1 MTYFSACHAGCKN
14 YTEKD
19 GKIVT
24 FSNCLCLG
32 DEIENGTSDHTGFG
46 TATIGYCDT
55 ECSNFV
61 WYIILFSLFVF
72 IHSTSEVGSMLLI
85 LRCVDPRDK
94 AMALGLIQFA
104 IGLFGNVPCPI
115 IYGAVVDSACLVWKM
130 ACGEKGACGLYD
142 SNVFRMFYHGLYS
155 KQNGLFCIK
164 NKFARISGTTGAILL
179 CAFFVDLIV
188 WYKAGSI
195 NFVDEQPAVEEEL
208 HAITGKPKPETSV

>member
-1 MTYFSACHAGCKN
+1 MGKNLSLYPVDAFEYLHNNHFSITVIEPVCNTTSCECSQDKFAPVCGQDGMTYFSACYAGCKN

-32 DEIENGTSDHTGFG
+32 DEIDNGTSDHASFG
-46 TATIGYCDT
+46 TATIGYCET

-155 KQNGLFCIK
+155 K
-164 NKFARISGTTGAILL
+164 
-179 CAFFVDLIV
+179 
-188 WYKAGSI
+188 
-195 NFVDEQPAVEEEL
+195 
-208 HAITGKPKPETSV
+208 